1 MQKKDQIILVKIY
14 TGGISDKEITA
25 ISEILD
31 LLEKMMMSLQTV
43 ILNSGSL
50 KGKNAG
56 LVISPFLGAKGKLSK
71 NVVSM
76 THTIAHLQTNVKRAI
91 RRVKEYHIFDG
102 VNPLAPYISLIWTM
116 CYSDKLFEDCYFND
130 IAKNCIKLYVF

>member
-43 ILNSGSL
+43 DS
-50 KGKNAG
+50 
-56 LVISPFLGAKGKLSK
+56 
-71 NVVSM
+71 
-76 THTIAHLQTNVKRAI
+76 
-91 RRVKEYHIFDG
+91 
-102 VNPLAPYISLIWTM
+102 
-116 CYSDKLFEDCYFND
+116 
-130 IAKNCIKLYVF
+130 